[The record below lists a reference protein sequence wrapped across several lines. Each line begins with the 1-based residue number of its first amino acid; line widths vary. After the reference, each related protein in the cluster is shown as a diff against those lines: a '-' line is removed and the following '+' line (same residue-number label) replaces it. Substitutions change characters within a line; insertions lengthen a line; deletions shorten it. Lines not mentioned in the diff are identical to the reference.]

1 MAEGLAEVTW
11 LFVLLLT
18 HLNLCLD
25 NLTSNSRKVLLMLTF
40 YHKWSPFFVCLF
52 VFSMSTWR
60 KRDTLF
66 TSFKILDIRIPFCA
80 FSDVVV
86 HCTVCLVTLYVVY
99 ICYTVAFSW
108 RVVVWIIYATNEFA
122 RRCRCS
128 SEDMQGTFSCLGFHH
143 KHLLV
148 SKTLKQTSR
157 RELSWYSESGHLWD
171 KLSYNGSYNCSL
183 LFAHNFNHKQVH

>member
-1 MAEGLAEVTW
+1 
-11 LFVLLLT
+11 
-18 HLNLCLD
+18 
-25 NLTSNSRKVLLMLTF
+25 MLT
-40 YHKWSPFFVCLF
+40 YDMIYYKLSHFFVCLF
-52 VFSMSTWR
+52 VFSMSSWR

-128 SEDMQGTFSCLGFHH
+128 SEDMQGTFYCLG
-143 KHLLV
+143 
-148 SKTLKQTSR
+148 KTLKQTSR
-157 RELSWYSESGHLWD
+157 RELSWYNKSGHLWD